1 MDEEGE
7 NRNAGIFD
15 SFFFFEGMG
24 LNTPVKII
32 ALPESSITASRVTS
46 RQSTRVSHL
55 VAYLLRVLR
64 SFSRL
69 RQIEIGTS
77 LRSFQ
82 RNNASCCARHV
93 QMTTITEYSASR
105 AREVAPLLRYQR
117 KRCCQQASQQPT
129 ASRHKP
135 LPRQSRDSA
144 PTREFGSVG
153 PILFDTCYTGLEA
166 DTAI

>member
-117 KRCCQQASQQPT
+117 KRCCQPGVATADCFPAQATS
-129 ASRHKP
+129 
-135 LPRQSRDSA
+135 SA
-144 PTREFGSVG
+144 ESGFCSNQRIRIGWT
-153 PILFDTCYTGLEA
+153 DTV
-166 DTAI
+166 